1 MFCGRSAKDR
11 PHLTKIMKTKLIVAM
26 LLMAVSAWAQNRNPL
41 SLQSTDDQIR
51 VNQQAV
57 KADPGNVSAI
67 NRLAYSYIQKV
78 RATADQSYAV
88 MAEKLLRHAIELDS
102 ENYDSLVYLA
112 LVQMGQHRFVEAKQT
127 ARTAVSANPSQALA
141 YGVLGDAEYELG
153 EYTEC
158 AEAYQKM
165 IDLRPSTASYCR
177 VAYYRRLIGDIDSA
191 NELLRKA
198 IELTD
203 IPDTENR
210 AWCLFQLGNNAF
222 LSGKIQDAE
231 EFYSSALKTFPN
243 YYNALAGMGR
253 VKAAQG
259 KLPEAASYYERA
271 IAIVPMP
278 DFVASLGDLYTL
290 MNRSDEAKKQYAL
303 VEYIGLIS
311 QINKEIYNRQ
321 LALFY
326 ADHDRNLPQA
336 LELATAEIDFRKD
349 VYGYD
354 AVAWCLYKNGKVQE
368 AEAATEKALAMN
380 TQDPLLFYHAGM
392 IYAAGAI
399 RRSPESGWKPRCH

>member
-1 MFCGRSAKDR
+1 MFCGRLLVGR
-11 PHLTKIMKTKLIVAM
+11 PHFDKIMKTKLIVLM
-26 LLMAVSAWAQNRNPL
+26 LLMATVAFAQNRNPL
-41 SLQSTDDQIR
+41 ALQSTDDQIR

-57 KADPGNVSAI
+57 KADPNNVTAI

-78 RATADQSYAV
+78 RATADQSYSV
-88 MAEKLLRHAIELDS
+88 MAEKLLRQAIELDS
-102 ENYDSLVYLA
+102 QNYDSLVYLA
-112 LVQMGQHRFVEAKQT
+112 LVEMGEHRFLEAKQT
-127 ARTAVSANPSQALA
+127 AQKAVSANPSQALA
-141 YGVLGDAEYELG
+141 YGVTGDAEYELG
-153 EYTEC
+153 EYSEC
-158 AEAYQKM
+158 VEAYQKM

-177 VAYYRRLIGDIDSA
+177 VAYYRRLIGDIDGA

-231 EFYSSALKTFPN
+231 ELYSSSLKTFPN

-259 KLPEAASYYERA
+259 KLPEAASYFEKA

-278 DFVASLGDLYTL
+278 DFVASLGDLDTL
-290 MNRSDEAKKQYAL
+290 MNQPDEAKKQYAL

-336 LELATAEIDFRKD
+336 LALASAEIDFRKD
-349 VYGYD
+349 IYGYD
-354 AVAWCLYKNGKVQE
+354 ALAWCLYKNGRIQD
-368 AEAATEKALAMN
+368 AQAAIEKALAMK
-380 TQDPLLFYHAGM
+380 TQDPL
-392 IYAAGAI
+392 
-399 RRSPESGWKPRCH
+399 